1 MTKKADKARG
11 HRYSASEKAK
21 ALKLYQEIGGSATSR
36 RLSIPSRTLKRWADQ
51 AGVSTNTVVPPK
63 DQIIHAHAAT
73 AQRVADKWG
82 DLREAE
88 ADEAGRA
95 AQEVRVRLLELLV
108 GDDAQMLRA
117 VTDAYRAL
125 IDKAE
130 ALSGQA
136 SERIAIWA
144 EQDIDRELKELMK
157 EMEADRRRELPASKK
172 ALLASEDD
180 DGEPE
185 DDAVVIDVSERN
197 DEP

>member
-1 MTKKADKARG
+1 MSKSKKSHGR
-11 HRYSASEKAK
+11 RYSASEKAK
-21 ALKLYQEIGGSATSR
+21 AIQLYQDIGVGATSR
-36 RLSIPSRTLKRWADQ
+36 RLGIPSRTLNRWAED
-51 AGVSTNTVVPPK
+51 AGVRHTGQADPK
-63 DQIIHAHAAT
+63 DQILHAHAAT
-73 AQRVADKWG
+73 AKRVTDKWG
-82 DLREAE
+82 DLREDE

-144 EQDIDRELKELMK
+144 EQDIDRELKQLMK
-157 EMEADRRRELPASKK
+157 DMEDDRRRELPASQK
-172 ALLASEDD
+172 ALLTENKM
-180 DGEPE
+180 E
-185 DDAVVIDVSERN
+185 
-197 DEP
+197 DEPVAVIEVDAPDDES